1 MSTAAWRSAFE
12 AEAQE
17 PKRDWLQALAG
28 QAARLKTGDGG
39 SDAARAIAL
48 GFVRA
53 AFARPALIMPVYDA
67 VSAGWA
73 GDADH
78 RAPAVA
84 DDVGPL
90 VLPAEQWRRFWAAV
104 DLGASDGAKGIT
116 LAVTNTLGASDLA
129 LEARAAEAAFAFAG
143 VRQAAG
149 CSLRAP
155 YDIATLKNCA
165 AGSLGERFYRLIVDN
180 GFDVEVLNRE
190 ELALTSLPPVLRYTN
205 TRILQTHDLWHLVAG
220 YDTTILHEIGISAF
234 QLAQFGHL
242 YSAAFLATVA
252 TLTSQAEAVAAQ
264 IYFATVAAAW
274 AHGRATP
281 PLMAI
286 EWEHLWDR
294 PIDAIRADYGIA
306 PFASPYPANLIEQ
319 VTGTKG

>member
-1 MSTAAWRSAFE
+1 MTTPAWRGAFE
-12 AEAQE
+12 AEARE
-17 PKRDWLQALAG
+17 PARDWLQALAG
-28 QAARLKTGDGG
+28 HAARLKAGEGG
-39 SDAARAIAL
+39 ADAARAIAL
-48 GFVRA
+48 GLVRA
-53 AFARPALIMPVYDA
+53 AFVRPSLILPVYDA

-73 GDADH
+73 GTAGH
-78 RAPAVA
+78 RAPGAA
-84 DDVGPL
+84 EAAGPFAM
-90 VLPAEQWRRFWAAV
+90 PGEQWRRFWAAV

-116 LAVTNTLGASDLA
+116 LAVTHTLGASDPA
-129 LEARAAEAAFAFAG
+129 LEDRAAEAAFDFAG

-149 CSLRAP
+149 RSLRAP
-155 YDIATLKNCA
+155 YDVATLKNCPE
-165 AGSLGERFYRLIVDN
+165 GSLGERFYRLIVDN

-190 ELALTSLPPVLRYTN
+190 ELALTALPPVLRYTN

-220 YDTTILHEIGISAF
+220 YDTTVLHEIGISAF

-242 YSAAFLATVA
+242 YSAAFLGTVA
-252 TLTSQAEAVAAQ
+252 TITAQAEPVAAQ

-294 PIDAIRADYGIA
+294 PIDAIRSDYGIA

-319 VTGTKG
+319 VAGVKG

>member
-1 MSTAAWRSAFE
+1 MTTPVWRNAFE

-17 PKRDWLQALAG
+17 PKRDWLLALVG
-28 QAARLKTGDGG
+28 QAARLKAGEAGPET
-39 SDAARAIAL
+39 ARAIAL

-53 AFARPALIMPVYDA
+53 AFVRPALVLPVYDA

-73 GDADH
+73 CADH
-78 RAPAVA
+78 RPPA
-84 DDVGPL
+84 DDAGAF

-116 LAVTNTLGASDLA
+116 LAVTNTLGASDPA
-129 LEARAAEAAFAFAG
+129 LEGRAAEAALAFAG
-143 VRQAAG
+143 VRQASG
-149 CSLRAP
+149 RSLRAP
-155 YDIATLKNCA
+155 YEIATLKNCA
-165 AGSLGERFYRLIVDN
+165 EGSLGERFYRLIVDN

-190 ELALTSLPPVLRYTN
+190 ELALASLPPVLRYTN

-252 TLTSQAEAVAAQ
+252 TITAQAEPVAAQ

-306 PFASPYPANLIEQ
+306 PFASPFPANLIEQ
-319 VTGTKG
+319 ATGAKG

>member
-1 MSTAAWRSAFE
+1 MTARDWRSAFE
-12 AEAQE
+12 ADARE

-28 QAARLKTGDGG
+28 HAARLKAGDGAAE
-39 SDAARAIAL
+39 AARAIAL

-53 AFARPALIMPVYDA
+53 AYARPDLILPVYDA
-67 VSAGWA
+67 LSAGWA

-78 RAPAVA
+78 RAPLAA
-84 DDVGPL
+84 DTAGL
-90 VLPAEQWRRFWAAV
+90 FVLPAEQWRLFWAAV

-116 LAVTNTLGASDLA
+116 LAVTHTLGAADPA

-143 VRQAAG
+143 VRQAAER
-149 CSLRAP
+149 SLRAP

-165 AGSLGERFYRLIVDN
+165 EGSLGGRFYRLIVDN

-190 ELALTSLPPVLRYTN
+190 ELTLTALPPVLRYTN

-252 TLTSQAEAVAAQ
+252 TITAQAEPVAAQ
-264 IYFATVAAAW
+264 IYFSTVAAAW

-281 PLMAI
+281 PLMTI

-319 VTGTKG
+319 VAGVKG